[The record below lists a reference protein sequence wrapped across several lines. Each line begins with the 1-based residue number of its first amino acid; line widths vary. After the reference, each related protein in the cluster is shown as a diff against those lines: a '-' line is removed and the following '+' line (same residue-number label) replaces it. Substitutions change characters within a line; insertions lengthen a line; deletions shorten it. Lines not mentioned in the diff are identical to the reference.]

1 MQQDIIKNFFA
12 SCEGG
17 YHRVTHV
24 RVDWLWTSDVSGAIY
39 KEGRPGRL
47 HTSQIAELCTED
59 PELHPQFAEEPVQLF
74 AELYLLGRCQLAVLV
89 LSSLASMQSTRS
101 RLESLDV

>member
-1 MQQDIIKNFFA
+1 MQQDVIKNFFA

-17 YHRVTHV
+17 YYRVTHV

-47 HTSQIAELCTED
+47 HTSFIADLCTED
-59 PELHPQFAEEPVQLF
+59 PELHPQFDYPKQTVHKPGSVVSSF
-74 AELYLLGRCQLAVLV
+74 A
-89 LSSLASMQSTRS
+89 
-101 RLESLDV
+101 